1 MPGGCRELMIY
12 TTVLMLS
19 GLYVPNVVVVLATDL
34 PLAQVVDIWSTA
46 NNIIIHQQCNCLY
59 MYELNSDLDMF

>member
-19 GLYVPNVVVVLATDL
+19 DLYVPNVVVGWATDL
-34 PLAQVVDIWSTA
+34 PLAQVVDIWPTA
-46 NNIIIHQQCNCLY
+46 NKIIHQQCNWLLY
-59 MYELNSDLDMF
+59 V